1 MNRFINLIMAL
12 LLLIIFAPLM
22 VIVAIIIRLDS
33 KGPAIFKQ
41 KRAGQY
47 DSFFTLYKFR
57 TMHVGTPDMPSE
69 MVPKDD
75 HRFTRVGKFL
85 RRFSIDELPQLFN
98 VIKGDMNFV
107 GPRPALYNQYE
118 LIQMRKDNGVNRLK
132 PGITGWAQVNGRENV
147 SLRKKVELDKYYL
160 DNRSWLLDLKIIW
173 LTIVKSLVGAD
184 LYAEKVTVHGDY
196 RGQHE
201 SRPPSL

>member
-1 MNRFINLIMAL
+1 MNRLVNLIMAL
-12 LLLIIFAPLM
+12 WLLVILAPLM
-22 VIVAIIIRLDS
+22 VVVAIVICLDS
-33 KGPAIFKQ
+33 RGPAIFKQ

-69 MVPKDD
+69 MVPRDD
-75 HRFTRVGKFL
+75 HRITRVGKFL

-98 VIKGDMNFV
+98 VIKGNMNFV

-118 LIQMRKDNGVNRLK
+118 LIKMRKDKGIDRLK
-132 PGITGWAQVNGRENV
+132 PGVTGWAQVNGRENV
-147 SLRKKVELDKYYL
+147 LLSKKVELDKYYL

-173 LTIVKSLVGAD
+173 LTIVKSLAGAD
-184 LYAEKVTVHGDY
+184 LYAEKGTVHGDY